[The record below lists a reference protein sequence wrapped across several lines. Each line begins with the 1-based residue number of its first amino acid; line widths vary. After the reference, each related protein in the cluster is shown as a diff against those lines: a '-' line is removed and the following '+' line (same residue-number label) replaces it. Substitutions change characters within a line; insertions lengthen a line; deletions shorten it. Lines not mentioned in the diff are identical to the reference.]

1 MSYSRRN
8 RKSEYIKQA
17 RTISRPYC
25 QRTVARKQKTT
36 HTMRENIAHLSDKG
50 LVSRI
55 YEKNFQF
62 NNENK
67 EMQ

>member
-8 RKSEYIKQA
+8 RKSEYTKQA

-25 QRTVARKQKTT
+25 QRTIARKEKTT
-36 HTMRENIAHLSDKG
+36 HTMGENIAHLSDKG

-55 YEKNFQF
+55 HEKNLQF

-67 EMQ
+67 ETQ